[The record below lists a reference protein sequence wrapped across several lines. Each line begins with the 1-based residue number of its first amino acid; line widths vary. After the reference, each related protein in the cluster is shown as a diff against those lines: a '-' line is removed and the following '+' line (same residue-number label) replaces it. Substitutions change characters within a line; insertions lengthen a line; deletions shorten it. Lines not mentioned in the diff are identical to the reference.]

1 MGMIDWLGQWLNNEN
16 TKIIYVLMCIMG
28 ANIIDFFLG
37 WINAKFNKDVK
48 FSSSKAIYGIARKM
62 VMFMLCVFFIPVSL
76 LVPEPMGIGALYVM
90 FIGYLVSELTSIL
103 NHLKLA
109 SDDKTT
115 DMFMDFVN
123 RLFNKK

>member
-62 VMFMLCVFFIPVSL
+62 VMFMLCVFFIPV
-76 LVPEPMGIGALYVM
+76 VPEPMGIGALYVM